1 MNPLRSVVFALS
13 TFALSTGAMADVTVN
28 AVGVKFEPLVAY
40 VQPGESVTWTGMDSH
55 NVETLSAMIPEGGVE
70 FNTAVGE
77 NVTETFDTPG
87 IYVYKCTPH
96 WGTRMGG
103 VVVVGEPE
111 NASEILEAYLAAIEE
126 DRANLLPAKGLIKK
140 AGKDMEANGL
150 M

>member
-13 TFALSTGAMADVTVN
+13 TFALSTGAMADVTIN